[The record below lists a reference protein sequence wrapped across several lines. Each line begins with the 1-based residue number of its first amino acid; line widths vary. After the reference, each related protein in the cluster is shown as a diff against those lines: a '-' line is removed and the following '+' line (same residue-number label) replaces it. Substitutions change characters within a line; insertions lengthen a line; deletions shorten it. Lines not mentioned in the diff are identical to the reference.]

1 MRAQRNMKLLLQR
14 QKYLVKN
21 MGALMPVP
29 IAAIYVLA
37 LPLCIVQSRN
47 GNAEELRSFVSQFSQ
62 GVFSVLSVWWVIFG
76 VREYFEAD
84 GCEVLFL
91 HNRRGFL
98 PDAILFY
105 LLFAVSAAPFYIIMN
120 AVAGISLFALLRL
133 LLSGIFC
140 FGLVYF
146 LMFLTHS
153 TAITLMTLFIYS
165 LGGML
170 IYRSH
175 PIFPF
180 CYDLNNATAENCLEF
195 YLPLA
200 LIGVLLI
207 VAGQI
212 VISKTQD
219 IISKI
224 LRNFIK
230 TPDATQR
237 RGSFYLNRFSYNSAI
252 FRRCV
257 CLRRHF
263 GLTVAY
269 IKFRVFRL

>member
-1 MRAQRNMKLLLQR
+1 
-14 QKYLVKN
+14 

-37 LPLCIVQSRN
+37 LPLRIVQSRN
-47 GNAEELRSFVSQFSQ
+47 GNAEELCSFVAQFSQ
-62 GVFSVLSVWWVIFG
+62 GVFAVLSVWWVIFG

-120 AVAGISLFALLRL
+120 AVAGISLFVFLRL

-180 CYDLNNATAENCLEF
+180 CYDLNSATAENCLEF

-200 LIGVLLI
+200 LIGILLI
-207 VAGQI
+207 AAGQI

-230 TPDATQR
+230 TPDANAAPRVILFEQ
-237 RGSFYLNRFSYNSAI
+237 I
-252 FRRCV
+252 FRIT
-257 CLRRHF
+257 RRSSVDAF
-263 GLTVAY
+263 VSGGGLA
-269 IKFRVFRL
+269 

>member
-1 MRAQRNMKLLLQR
+1 MRTQRNMKLLLQR
-14 QKYLVKN
+14 QKYLIKN

-98 PDAILFY
+98 PDAISFY
-105 LLFAVSAAPFYIIMN
+105 LLFAVSAVPFYIIMN
-120 AVAGISLFALLRL
+120 AVVGISLFALLRL

-200 LIGVLLI
+200 LIGVFLI
-207 VAGQI
+207 AAGQI
-212 VISKTQD
+212 VISKNTRYHQ
-219 IISKI
+219 
-224 LRNFIK
+224 
-230 TPDATQR
+230 
-237 RGSFYLNRFSYNSAI
+237 
-252 FRRCV
+252 
-257 CLRRHF
+257 
-263 GLTVAY
+263 
-269 IKFRVFRL
+269 

>member
-14 QKYLVKN
+14 QKYLIKN

-98 PDAILFY
+98 PECNSILSAVCCFGGAVLYNHERGCGDIAVCASPPAAQRHILFRIG
-105 LLFAVSAAPFYIIMN
+105 LFSDVPVSDPFDSHH
-120 AVAGISLFALLRL
+120 AF
-133 LLSGIFC
+133 
-140 FGLVYF
+140 
-146 LMFLTHS
+146 
-153 TAITLMTLFIYS
+153 MTLFIYS

-170 IYRSH
+170 TYRSH

-180 CYDLNNATAENCLEF
+180 CYDLNSATAENCLEF

-200 LIGVLLI
+200 LIGILLI
-207 VAGQI
+207 AAGQI
-212 VISKTQD
+212 VISKNTRYHQ
-219 IISKI
+219 
-224 LRNFIK
+224 
-230 TPDATQR
+230 
-237 RGSFYLNRFSYNSAI
+237 
-252 FRRCV
+252 
-257 CLRRHF
+257 
-263 GLTVAY
+263 
-269 IKFRVFRL
+269 

>member
-14 QKYLVKN
+14 QKYLIKN

-105 LLFAVSAAPFYIIMN
+105 SVCRFGGAVLYNHERGCGDIAVCASPPAAQRHILFRI
-120 AVAGISLFALLRL
+120 G
-133 LLSGIFC
+133 LLSDVPDPFDSHHAHDA
-140 FGLVYF
+140 VYLLARWNAHLSQPSDLPF
-146 LMFLTHS
+146 LL
-153 TAITLMTLFIYS
+153 
-165 LGGML
+165 
-170 IYRSH
+170 
-175 PIFPF
+175 
-180 CYDLNNATAENCLEF
+180 
-195 YLPLA
+195 
-200 LIGVLLI
+200 
-207 VAGQI
+207 
-212 VISKTQD
+212 
-219 IISKI
+219 
-224 LRNFIK
+224 
-230 TPDATQR
+230 
-237 RGSFYLNRFSYNSAI
+237 
-252 FRRCV
+252 
-257 CLRRHF
+257 
-263 GLTVAY
+263 
-269 IKFRVFRL
+269 

>member
-1 MRAQRNMKLLLQR
+1 M
-14 QKYLVKN
+14 
-21 MGALMPVP
+21 
-29 IAAIYVLA
+29 
-37 LPLCIVQSRN
+37 
-47 GNAEELRSFVSQFSQ
+47 
-62 GVFSVLSVWWVIFG
+62 LSVWWVIFG

-120 AVAGISLFALLRL
+120 AVAGISLFAFLRL

-180 CYDLNNATAENCLEF
+180 CYDLNSATAENCLEF

-200 LIGVLLI
+200 LIGILLI
-207 VAGQI
+207 AAGQI

-230 TPDATQR
+230 TPDANAAPRVILFEQ
-237 RGSFYLNRFSYNSAI
+237 I
-252 FRRCV
+252 FV
-257 CLRRHF
+257 
-263 GLTVAY
+263 
-269 IKFRVFRL
+269 

>member
-1 MRAQRNMKLLLQR
+1 MKLLLQR
-14 QKYLVKN
+14 QKYLIKN

-175 PIFPF
+175 PIFP
-180 CYDLNNATAENCLEF
+180 
-195 YLPLA
+195 
-200 LIGVLLI
+200 
-207 VAGQI
+207 
-212 VISKTQD
+212 
-219 IISKI
+219 
-224 LRNFIK
+224 
-230 TPDATQR
+230 
-237 RGSFYLNRFSYNSAI
+237 
-252 FRRCV
+252 
-257 CLRRHF
+257 
-263 GLTVAY
+263 
-269 IKFRVFRL
+269 

>member
-1 MRAQRNMKLLLQR
+1 
-14 QKYLVKN
+14 

-170 IYRSH
+170 MS
-175 PIFPF
+175 
-180 CYDLNNATAENCLEF
+180 E
-195 YLPLA
+195 
-200 LIGVLLI
+200 
-207 VAGQI
+207 
-212 VISKTQD
+212 
-219 IISKI
+219 
-224 LRNFIK
+224 
-230 TPDATQR
+230 
-237 RGSFYLNRFSYNSAI
+237 
-252 FRRCV
+252 
-257 CLRRHF
+257 
-263 GLTVAY
+263 
-269 IKFRVFRL
+269 

>member
-1 MRAQRNMKLLLQR
+1 
-14 QKYLVKN
+14 
-21 MGALMPVP
+21 MPVP

-84 GCEVLFL
+84 GCEVL
-91 HNRRGFL
+91 
-98 PDAILFY
+98 Y

-200 LIGVLLI
+200 LIGILLI
-207 VAGQI
+207 AAGEI
-212 VISKTQD
+212 VISKNTRYHQ
-219 IISKI
+219 
-224 LRNFIK
+224 
-230 TPDATQR
+230 
-237 RGSFYLNRFSYNSAI
+237 
-252 FRRCV
+252 
-257 CLRRHF
+257 
-263 GLTVAY
+263 
-269 IKFRVFRL
+269 

>member
-1 MRAQRNMKLLLQR
+1 MSRTDTYAHSKEYEAVASETKISD
-14 QKYLVKN
+14 QKYGRPRARSDSGDLCAGSAAVHCAEQKRQRGRAALVR
-21 MGALMPVP
+21 
-29 IAAIYVLA
+29 IAVFAG
-37 LPLCIVQSRN
+37 R
-47 GNAEELRSFVSQFSQ
+47 
-62 GVFSVLSVWWVIFG
+62 FSVLSVWWVIFG

-98 PDAILFY
+98 PDAISFY

-120 AVAGISLFALLRL
+120 AVAGISLFAFLRL

-207 VAGQI
+207 AAGQI
-212 VISKTQD
+212 VISKNTRYHQ
-219 IISKI
+219 
-224 LRNFIK
+224 
-230 TPDATQR
+230 
-237 RGSFYLNRFSYNSAI
+237 
-252 FRRCV
+252 
-257 CLRRHF
+257 
-263 GLTVAY
+263 
-269 IKFRVFRL
+269 

>member
-1 MRAQRNMKLLLQR
+1 
-14 QKYLVKN
+14 

-105 LLFAVSAAPFYIIMN
+105 LLFAVSAAPFYIIM
-120 AVAGISLFALLRL
+120 

-200 LIGVLLI
+200 LIGILLI
-207 VAGQI
+207 AAGQI
-212 VISKTQD
+212 VISKNTRYHQ
-219 IISKI
+219 
-224 LRNFIK
+224 
-230 TPDATQR
+230 
-237 RGSFYLNRFSYNSAI
+237 
-252 FRRCV
+252 
-257 CLRRHF
+257 
-263 GLTVAY
+263 
-269 IKFRVFRL
+269 

>member
-1 MRAQRNMKLLLQR
+1 MKLLLQR
-14 QKYLVKN
+14 QKYLIKN

-62 GVFSVLSVWWVIFG
+62 GVFSVISVWWVIFG

-91 HNRRGFL
+91 HNRCGFL

-120 AVAGISLFALLRL
+120 AVAGISLFAFLRL
-133 LLSGIFC
+133 LLSGISC

-180 CYDLNNATAENCLEF
+180 CYDLNSATAKNCLQF

-207 VAGQI
+207 AAGQI
-212 VISKTQD
+212 IISKTQD
-219 IISKI
+219 TISK
-224 LRNFIK
+224 NFYNLQRPPTRFK
-230 TPDATQR
+230 R
-237 RGSFYLNRFSYNSAI
+237 RGSILLNTILPISQLRMPPLSRALFFPHGS
-252 FRRCV
+252 RR
-257 CLRRHF
+257 R
-263 GLTVAY
+263 
-269 IKFRVFRL
+269 